1 MRLVL
6 LLKYSLLGYPG
17 QQARHP
23 LLSHPLLNPVDVLSR
38 PLQVPVAVL
47 SRQLPGPVPVP
58 GRQHLPGRPHSRAHQ
73 LLLSRDPLLTCH
85 LPSPVPLLSP
95 SGLSHLLSRPKLPS
109 LSGPSHLSTRPS
121 LLVWEATGSLWWF
134 FHFHQNWIIYIDLA
148 VIRPFQWPFNPL
160 SPTYSVRPRALDS
173 QCSGNIAT
181 FRWISS
187 NFV

>member
-1 MRLVL
+1 MHLVL
-6 LLKYSLLGYPG
+6 LLKYSLLWYPG

-58 GRQHLPGRPHSRAHQ
+58 GRQHLPGRPHSRARQ

-134 FHFHQNWIIYIDLA
+134 SSH
-148 VIRPFQWPFNPL
+148 VPVERPGTTGPHVWTCRTTQTSHLTRTYDP
-160 SPTYSVRPRALDS
+160 PT
-173 QCSGNIAT
+173 T
-181 FRWISS
+181 SS
-187 NFV
+187 DDANDEWKN